1 MPLMLPQH
9 MPPPHGV
16 IITKKCKSSFVYIFH
31 NDDGGKQTADTRAK
45 KPSKL
50 DKSLGSQKQ
59 AMSCHFAPVRRRNIS
74 KIYYLHLLYSTHG
87 V

>member
-1 MPLMLPQH
+1 MM
-9 MPPPHGV
+9 MMV
-16 IITKKCKSSFVYIFH
+16 V
-31 NDDGGKQTADTRAK
+31 NKQPKTRAK
-45 KPSKL
+45 EPSKL

>member
-1 MPLMLPQH
+1 MGLSSLKSANHPLFTFP
-9 MPPPHGV
+9 
-16 IITKKCKSSFVYIFH
+16 
-31 NDDGGKQTADTRAK
+31 NDDNGRKQTAETRAK